1 MAVAILDACLIFAAT
16 GRICRFDF
24 AYMVSHV
31 RKNTSNKCIGLHMG
45 VTILDACFIFA
56 ATGRICRFDFAYMDF
71 YVRKLAC
78 LVVSWAIL
86 GATCGHP
93 EST

>member
-1 MAVAILDACLIFAAT
+1 MPVTLLHACFNFGAT
-16 GRICRFDF
+16 GRICRFDI

-31 RKNTSNKCIGLHMG
+31 RKIHRKNCIGLHMG

-56 ATGRICRFDFAYMDF
+56 ATGRICRFDFGYMDF

-93 EST
+93 EPR